1 MIVKYQIVGRMISMN
16 RYNLGIELAH
26 LKLRAMLRSSK
37 ERHTQLPPLI
47 KIIIISITVI
57 KIIIIVN
64 IIIVSIVLI
73 MEDIGKS
80 VTSLCKS
87 RECQNNFLLY

>member
-16 RYNLGIELAH
+16 RYYLGKDLAH

-47 KIIIISITVI
+47 KFIIIIITVI
-57 KIIIIVN
+57 IIIIIVG
-64 IIIVSIVLI
+64 IIIVILI

-80 VTSLCKS
+80 VKSLCKS
-87 RECQNNFLLY
+87 RECQN